1 MQTKTTS
8 LKKASEIKNAGI
20 AIGVY
25 GNGAKRLGDIAVTN
39 KGLVWSNGTSKASKE
54 VMVKWDAF
62 IGFMQS
68 QLKTPAK
75 TAAKAPA
82 KTAAKSAVKAP
93 RKAAAKTSASA
104 KANGKKVAAPAKKAP
119 AKRAAAPKASA
130 KKVH

>member
-8 LKKASEIKNAGI
+8 VKKAPEIKNAGI

-39 KGLVWSNGTSKASKE
+39 KGLVWSNGTSKASKDI
-54 VMVKWDAF
+54 MVKWDAF

-68 QLKTPAK
+68 QLKTPV
-75 TAAKAPA
+75 KAPA
-82 KTAAKSAVKAP
+82 KTTAKSARKAP
-93 RKAAAKTSASA
+93 KKVAAKTSASS
-104 KANGKKVAAPAKKAP
+104 KANGKKIASPAKKAP
-119 AKRAAAPKASA
+119 AKKAAAPKASA